1 MDLFDKTDYNPQQT
15 LSRPV
20 KILGLTLPGFYLSKK
35 AMFSFRFLVLN

>member
-35 AMFSFRFLVLN
+35 QCFRLGF